1 MARSPASAGPST
13 VANVID
19 SIRSSQALIDVRQ
32 LGTVD
37 YRVAWQQ
44 QRDLADARV
53 AGGSDTL
60 LLLEHPPVYTAGRRT
75 EPHERPVD
83 GTPVVDT
90 DRGGKITWHG
100 PGQLVGYPI
109 IGLAEPLD
117 VVNYVRRLEEALIKV
132 CADLG
137 LDAVRVAGPVR
148 GVGAGRRRPARPQGR
163 RHRRPGV
170 AGDHPARVRA
180 QLRLRPGRVQ
190 RHRAVR
196 HQRRRSDVAD
206 RPNCG
211 RPVSV
216 DDVRRAVAD
225 AVCDALDGVLPV
237 REHPAARVASR
248 CDCRAAKAA
257 SCCAW
262 KCATPR
268 PRSSANRRGSGCG
281 PGWGRSTPSSRA
293 WSGARGCTRSARRPA
308 APTSSNAGR
317 TARPPS

>member
-1 MARSPASAGPST
+1 
-13 VANVID
+13 VID
-19 SIRSSQALIDVRQ
+19 SIRSSQGLIDIRQ

-60 LLLEHPPVYTAGRRT
+60 LLLEHPAVYTAGRRT
-75 EPHERPVD
+75 EPQERPVD

-137 LDAVRVAGPVR
+137 LDAVRV
-148 GVGAGRRRPARPQGR
+148 
-163 RHRRPGV
+163 
-170 AGDHPARVRA
+170 
-180 QLRLRPGRVQ
+180 PGRSGVW
-190 RHRAVR
+190 VPG
-196 HQRRRSDVAD
+196 DE
-206 RPNCG
+206 G
-211 RPVSV
+211 RPDRKVAAIGVRVSRATTLHGFALNCDCALAAFGAIV
-216 DDVRRAVAD
+216 PCGISDAGVTSLSAELRRAVSVEDVRTAVGD

-237 REHPAARVASR
+237 REHPAARVAS
-248 CDCRAAKAA
+248 AM
-257 SCCAW
+257 
-262 KCATPR
+262 
-268 PRSSANRRGSGCG
+268 
-281 PGWGRSTPSSRA
+281 
-293 WSGARGCTRSARRPA
+293 
-308 APTSSNAGR
+308 
-317 TARPPS
+317 